1 MAAIASTLEFSLK
14 RLNKSNAKTCET
26 GSNEML
32 VKHPTWHTSDNSL
45 PLYTMTEAK
54 IKKMASPPLAAVYE
68 RHFDELYRYAF
79 SMLRN
84 RVQAEDVV
92 QAVFLDIWQN
102 NLHEGIHT
110 SLRAFLFKSVYF
122 KCLNEIKHNKVRDK
136 FELHH
141 LNHST
146 LQTRDEYEKTELRN
160 SIEEAINA
168 LPAECKKVFELC
180 KIQGLK
186 YHEAAAQLQISPKT
200 VENQMSKALKSLRQ
214 ALLRFILPITTL
226 IFYLP

>member
-1 MAAIASTLEFSLK
+1 MTAIASSTEYSLK
-14 RLNKSNAKTCET
+14 RLNKSREVTCDT
-26 GSNEML
+26 GSNNKPVMHSTW
-32 VKHPTWHTSDNSL
+32 HPTDNSL

-54 IKKMASPPLAAVYE
+54 IKKLSTQPLALVYKQ
-68 RHFDELYRYAF
+68 HFDELYRYAF

-84 RVQAEDVV
+84 SAQAEDVV

-102 NLHEGIHT
+102 KLYDNVHT

-122 KCLNEIKHNKVRDK
+122 KCLNEIKHSKVRDK
-136 FELHH
+136 FVLHH
-141 LNHST
+141 REVSN
-146 LQTRDEYEKTELRN
+146 LQTEDEFDTGELRN
-160 SIEEAINA
+160 TIEEAINA
-168 LPAECKKVFELC
+168 LPAECRKVFELC

>member
-1 MAAIASTLEFSLK
+1 MAAIASTSEFSLK
-14 RLNKSNAKTCET
+14 QLSKSNAKTCET
-26 GSNEML
+26 ALNVMP

-54 IKKMASPPLAAVYE
+54 IKNMSTQPLALVYKN
-68 RHFDELYRYAF
+68 HFDELYRYAF

-84 RVQAEDVV
+84 SAQAEDAV

-102 NLHEGIHT
+102 KLYDNIHT

-122 KCLNEIKHNKVRDK
+122 KCLNEIKHSKVRDK
-136 FELHH
+136 FVLHLRDAH
-141 LNHST
+141 PLNT
-146 LQTRDEYEKTELRN
+146 DDEIETVELRN

-168 LPAECKKVFELC
+168 LPAECRKVFELC
-180 KIQGLK
+180 KMEGLK